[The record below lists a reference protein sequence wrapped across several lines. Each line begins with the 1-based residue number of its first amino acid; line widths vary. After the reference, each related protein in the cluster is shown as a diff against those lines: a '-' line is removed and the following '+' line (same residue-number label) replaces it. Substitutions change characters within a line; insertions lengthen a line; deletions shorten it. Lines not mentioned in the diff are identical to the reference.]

1 MARSKEPIVWSL
13 FAAGGGLSAFV
24 FPILILVTGVAV
36 PLGWVSAGELRG
48 LIVHPL
54 TRLALFPI
62 IFLALFHWAHR
73 CRYFLGDLGLRSFD
87 KALAVFFYSAA
98 AIGTVVAGWTLLQ
111 L

>member
-24 FPILILVTGVAV
+24 FPILILLTGVAV
-36 PLGWVSAGELRG
+36 PLGWVAAGELRG

-54 TRLALFPI
+54 ARLALFPV

-87 KALAVFFYSAA
+87 KVLAVLFYAA
-98 AIGTVVAGWTLLQ
+98 AVIGTVVAAWTLLQ